1 MTTIKKEL
9 IDKLNTIIDT
19 RLFNAKQAM
28 DSAADS
34 RDNETKSSVGDKYE
48 TGRAMMQEEYDR
60 SKVSYLKAKQLQS
73 ALKEI
78 KLSDQKTVVTGA
90 LVHTNGGKFF
100 ISIGLGKI
108 EITDLA
114 VFCISKE
121 SPIGKAMLNKS
132 ESSTFLFNGKIHNIV
147 KIE

>member
-1 MTTIKKEL
+1 MSISKEAL
-9 IDKLNTIIDT
+9 IAKLNSIIDT
-19 RLFNAKQAM
+19 RLQNAKQAM

-73 ALKEI
+73 ELKEI
-78 KLSDQKTVVTGA
+78 KLSKPQVVLPGA
-90 LVHTNGGKFF
+90 LVHTNFGKFF
-100 ISIGLGKI
+100 LSVGLGKI
-108 EITDLA
+108 QILDIEI
-114 VFCISKE
+114 FCISKE

-132 ESSTFLFNGKIHNIV
+132 ASTIFDFNGREYR
-147 KIE
+147 IERIE